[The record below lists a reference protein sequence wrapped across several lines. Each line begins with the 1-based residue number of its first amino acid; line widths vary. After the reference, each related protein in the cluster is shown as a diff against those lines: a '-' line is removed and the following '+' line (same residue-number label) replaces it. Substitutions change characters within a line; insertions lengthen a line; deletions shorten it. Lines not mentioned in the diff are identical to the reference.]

1 MTTLLESPWPA
12 LILGGIAIAVA
23 SALFLARRDGIS
35 LAALS
40 VAAFLTLGMVLLER
54 MVTTEKEHVEAA
66 IAGMLA
72 AIETNEADRVLEWVD
87 PGATRVRGEVV
98 RLMPEIDVQQT
109 GTMGRIDVVV
119 KDTSN
124 PPTAEATILAYLD
137 GIHRKSGIRVPYYK
151 QRVDFHLVKRG
162 ERWLLDDFTAYWQG
176 GPIDAASSAAANRA
190 VSK

>member
-23 SALFLARRDGIS
+23 GALFLARRDGVS

-54 MVTTEKEHVEAA
+54 MVTTEKEHVESA

-72 AIETNEADRVLEWVD
+72 AIETNEPDRVLEWVD
-87 PGATRVRGEVV
+87 PGATGVRAEVV

-109 GTMGRIDVVV
+109 GTMGRIDVVI
-119 KDTSN
+119 DDAAN
-124 PPTAEATILAYLD
+124 APTAESTILAFLD
-137 GIHRKSGIRVPYYK
+137 GVHRKTGVRVPYYK
-151 QRVDFHLVKRG
+151 QRVDMHWVKRG
-162 ERWLLDDFTAYWQG
+162 ERWLLDDFTAYWRG
-176 GPIDAASSAAANRA
+176 DKINAGSSAAANRA
-190 VSK
+190 VPK